1 MSSPDSDIR
10 LWNAAIKGDRNSFGE
25 LFRRHYGLLFQYG
38 TKICRDKQALEDNI
52 QDLFAEIWRKR
63 PEQPVHSVQAYL
75 LQALKFKLYK
85 MYRDNKPTL
94 DLDINDEGLFELGHD
109 TIMISEK
116 DNSERTRKIFEA
128 FEKLPARQ
136 KEIIYLKIYKGLS
149 YEEISLIMD
158 INYQVVRNLLCQ
170 ALKTFRKLI
179 SVSGCIIIALH
190 SSFL

>member
-1 MSSPDSDIR
+1 LPSPDSDIK
-10 LWNAAIKGDRNSFGE
+10 LWNDAIEGDQNCFGE

-63 PEQPVHSVQAYL
+63 PAQPVHSVQAYL

-85 MYRDNKPTL
+85 MYRDNKPTADL
-94 DLDINDEGLFELGHD
+94 DLNEEGWFELGHD
-109 TIMISEK
+109 TILISEN
-116 DNSERTRKIFEA
+116 DNNERAKKVFGA
-128 FEKLPARQ
+128 FDKLPARQ

-149 YEEISLIMD
+149 YEDVGQIMD

-170 ALKTFRKLI
+170 ALKTLRKII
-179 SVSGCIIIALH
+179 SVSGYLIIALH
-190 SSFL
+190 NSL